1 MVCGSGALRSGLC
14 AGKGSADGAAV
25 FVVALRFR
33 LGSFGH
39 SSKWY
44 DMRTGQRGGG
54 GIDLVMYL
62 LGVDFVAAVNLL
74 LVGADAV
81 GQR

>member
-1 MVCGSGALRSGLC
+1 
-14 AGKGSADGAAV
+14 
-25 FVVALRFR
+25 
-33 LGSFGH
+33 
-39 SSKWY
+39 
-44 DMRTGQRGGG
+44 MRTGQRGGG

-62 LGVDFVAAVNLL
+62 LGIDFVAAVKLL